1 MVPTTPHPLP
11 SSPGSPLSLSYPP
24 YSATRAA
31 EEQEVELKSGD
42 ERERE
47 EAHNSRDDRSGQA
60 ASSPEEEGQLLWGRE
75 GSKLMGDGGGP
86 FEEFGQWGMGSKMG
100 G

>member
-11 SSPGSPLSLSYPP
+11 SSSGWPFSLLSYPP

-47 EAHNSRDDRSGQA
+47 KKPTTAGTTGVGRQLAVQKRRDSPCGAERG
-60 ASSPEEEGQLLWGRE
+60 AS
-75 GSKLMGDGGGP
+75 
-86 FEEFGQWGMGSKMG
+86 
-100 G
+100 